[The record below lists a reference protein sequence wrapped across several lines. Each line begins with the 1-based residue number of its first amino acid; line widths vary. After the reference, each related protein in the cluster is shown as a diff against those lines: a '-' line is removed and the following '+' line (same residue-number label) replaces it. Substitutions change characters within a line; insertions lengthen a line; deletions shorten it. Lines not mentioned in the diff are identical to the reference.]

1 MQIDKNA
8 KLKADMDK
16 TLATS
21 NFNLKPDIW
30 FWMMLEMVGNQMADQ
45 VSGSTLLNAQHA
57 RIDIPRDQINLLT
70 RGGGVIFY
78 DHGRVWKALP
88 LAK

>member
-30 FWMMLEMVGNQMADQ
+30 FWMMLEMIGNQMAAQ
-45 VSGSTLLNAQHA
+45 VSGLALLNAQHA
-57 RIDIPRDQINLLT
+57 RIEIDQSE
-70 RGGGVIFY
+70 
-78 DHGRVWKALP
+78 A
-88 LAK
+88 

>member
-1 MQIDKNA
+1 VQIDKNA

-30 FWMMLEMVGNQMADQ
+30 FWMMLEMIGNQMAAQ
-45 VSGSTLLNAQHA
+45 VSGLALLNAQHTS
-57 RIDIPRDQINLLT
+57 IDIPKDQINLPT

-78 DHGRVWKALP
+78 DHVRVWKVLP